1 MSTTHNP
8 VQSAPTSTPSNAP
21 GARRSSPGL
30 AFRRLFTKA
39 GVSPYDE
46 ITWERRDAI
55 IQDFKGKI
63 IFEQKGVEVP
73 ADWSMTA
80 TNIVASKYLHGL
92 NGTDAREDGVRAL
105 ITRVAESIRGWGIRD
120 GFFATPEDAETFY
133 AELCHLL
140 LNQKVAFN
148 SPVWFN
154 VGCDR
159 LEPNSDAQ
167 NWHWD
172 KVTGKVEFSVTGYT
186 KPQCSACFINS
197 VQDSLDSILT
207 LAKTEGML
215 FKWGSGAGS
224 NLSAIRGSME
234 TLSGGGTA
242 SGPLSFMR
250 GFDAF
255 AGVIKSGGKTR
266 RAAKMVILN
275 VDHPDIEDFIQCK
288 VVEEKKAWT
297 LVQAG
302 YDGSGPD
309 SEAFTS
315 IFFQNANNSVR
326 VNDEFMHAVEQDLSF
341 STRAVKSRTPVKE
354 FRARDLMHSIAEAT
368 WQCGDPGMQYDTT
381 INRWHTSKNTARI
394 HASNPCSEY
403 MFLDD
408 SACNLAS
415 FNLLKFVTPGGQFDI
430 PAYRHAIAVVTT
442 AMEIIVDA
450 AGYPTE
456 MIARNSHDYRPL
468 GLGYANLGALLMSF
482 GLPYDSDA
490 GRDFAGALTAIL
502 CGDAYWQSSRIA
514 ETCPALGAATP
525 LTQQAQASGGAC
537 PGFYVNREPFLDV
550 IRMHR
555 AEVNKIGLATLHSDE
570 PFTVPQMNEL
580 IAASK
585 NAWDGALQHGERHGY
600 RNSQVTVLAPTG
612 TIGFMMDCDTT
623 GVEPDLALVKYK
635 KLVGG
640 GMIKIVNQTVPSALS
655 KLGYTDDERHAIV
668 SYIDA
673 TGTIEGAPHIK
684 PEHLAVFD
692 CSFKPAKGTRSI
704 HYMGHIKMMSAAQPF
719 LSGAISKTVN
729 LPNDCTV
736 DDVAEA
742 YMEAWRQGIKAV
754 AIYRDG
760 SKGTQPLNVS
770 ATDDKKA
777 TKPGAPTSPSAVST
791 ERVGSPATNS
801 GLPTP
806 AQTDESL
813 TQTPIAAGTIETRE
827 AVLAE
832 KLAAGISARELELAD
847 VRADHATIVDSQTNR
862 ISELETQ
869 VRTLQAAAT
878 QNADA
883 FDAKEPPRAVRHR
896 LPSERASVTHKFSIA
911 GHEGYITVG
920 LYPNGCPGEIFIR
933 MAKEGST
940 VSGLMD
946 SFATAISLALQ
957 HGVPLRV
964 LADKF
969 AHTRFEPSGWTGNE
983 QIGYAKS
990 IMDYL
995 FRWMQIRFLSGH
1007 QLDLFAAMTPTA
1019 AGPSIPVTGAIVAPA
1034 SRIVPSLA
1042 AAQHQLT
1049 RQPATGQGSPA
1060 QAGTPQSGVA
1070 ATASSSNVVI
1080 LSEAKNPEQS
1090 SSAISA
1096 SAFQPQTPAPPSLLE
1111 GSGLEDPFDNTRDGS
1126 QDRSAPQ
1133 SGIAPERNATINKE
1147 RNATIN
1153 KERNAT
1159 IAPDLAARSG
1169 IIQNPV
1175 IPTGGGASAAAVE
1188 GPASPFA
1195 TEDRGLYHASDAM
1208 KSLYDMGDAP
1218 SCATCG
1224 AIMTRSGSCYRCMS
1238 CGNTSGCS

>member
-1 MSTTHNP
+1 MATIPNQTQGQTHTTPGATDH
-8 VQSAPTSTPSNAP
+8 QTTPPFGSRAP
-21 GARRSSPGL
+21 GLTFDRHFTTPGS
-30 AFRRLFTKA
+30 
-39 GVSPYDE
+39 SPYDE
-46 ITWERRDAI
+46 IVWELRDAV

-63 IFEQKGVEVP
+63 IFEQKNVEVP

-92 NGTDAREDGVRAL
+92 NGTTERESGVRAL
-105 ITRVAESIRGWGIRD
+105 ITRVAESIRDWGIA
-120 GFFATPEDAETFY
+120 GGYFASQQDADTFY
-133 AELCHLL
+133 AELAHLL

-167 NWHWD
+167 NWHWNPT
-172 KVTGKVEFSVTGYT
+172 TGQVEFSVTGYK

-224 NLSAIRGSME
+224 NLSNIRGSME

-275 VDHPDIEDFIQCK
+275 VDHPDINDFIQCK
-288 VVEEKKAWT
+288 VKEEQKAWH

-309 SEAFTS
+309 SEAYSS

-326 VNDEFMHAVEQDLSF
+326 VNDEFMRAVESDGTF
-341 STRAVKSRTPVKE
+341 VTRTVKERTPVQE
-354 FRARDLMHSIAEAT
+354 FRARDLMHNLAEAT
-368 WQCGDPGMQYDTT
+368 WQCGDPGMQFDTT
-381 INRWHTSKNTARI
+381 INRWHTSKNTGRI
-394 HASNPCSEY
+394 NASNPCSEY

-415 FNLLKFVTPGGQFDI
+415 FNLIKFLTPGGQFDI
-430 PAYRHAIAVVTT
+430 PSYRHAIEIVTT
-442 AMEIIVDA
+442 AMEIIVDS

-456 MIARNSHDYRPL
+456 MISKNSHDYRPL
-468 GLGYANLGALLMSF
+468 GLGYANLGALLMAF

-490 GRDFAGALTAIL
+490 GRDFAATLTSIL

-514 ETCPALGAATP
+514 EACPPLGAATP
-525 LTQQAQASGGAC
+525 LTQQAHIAGGAC

-555 AEVNKIGLATLHSDE
+555 AEVNNIGKSKRNEE
-570 PFTVPQMNEL
+570 PFSVPNLDLL
-580 IAASK
+580 IEASRH
-585 NAWDGALQHGERHGY
+585 AWDGALAHGEKHGY

-623 GVEPDLALVKYK
+623 GIEPDLALVKYK

-640 GMIKIVNQTVPSALS
+640 GMIKIVNNTVPSALI
-655 KLGYTDDERHAIV
+655 KLGYEEAEVNAIV

-673 TGTIEGAPHIK
+673 TGTIEGAPAIK

-692 CSFKPAKGTRSI
+692 CSFKPSKGTRSI
-704 HYMGHIKMMSAAQPF
+704 SYMGHIKMMGATQPF

-729 LPNDCTV
+729 LPQNCTV
-736 DDVAEA
+736 DDIAEA
-742 YMEAWRQGIKAV
+742 YMESWRQGLKAV
-754 AIYRDG
+754 AIYRDN

-770 ATDDKKA
+770 AQTSDDKKG
-777 TKPGAPTSPSAVST
+777 TRAVAAS
-791 ERVGSPATNS
+791 VP
-801 GLPTP
+801 
-806 AQTDESL
+806 
-813 TQTPIAAGTIETRE
+813 PIAAGSIEIEE
-827 AVLAE
+827 AVI
-832 KLAAGISARELELAD
+832 AAK
-847 VRADHATIVDSQTNR
+847 
-862 ISELETQ
+862 
-869 VRTLQAAAT
+869 AAAT
-878 QNADA
+878 QAAQVKISALEAQLQQIAEAALKNSDSVDA
-883 FDAKEPPRAVRHR
+883 QSPPRAVRHR
-896 LPSERASVTHKFSIA
+896 LPAERASVTHKFGLA

-920 LYPNGCPGEIFIR
+920 LYPNGQPGEIFIR

-946 SFATAISLALQ
+946 SFATAVSLALQ

-964 LADKF
+964 LCEKF

-990 IMDYL
+990 IMDYI
-995 FRWMQIRFLSGH
+995 FRWIQIRFLSGH
-1007 QLDLFAAMTPTA
+1007 QLDLFAGLGPQATVPVEGTVTDPSSAVILSA
-1019 AGPSIPVTGAIVAPA
+1019 AKDP
-1034 SRIVPSLA
+1034 RI
-1042 AAQHQLT
+1042 
-1049 RQPATGQGSPA
+1049 
-1060 QAGTPQSGVA
+1060 
-1070 ATASSSNVVI
+1070 ASSS
-1080 LSEAKNPEQS
+1080 E
-1090 SSAISA
+1090 
-1096 SAFQPQTPAPPSLLE
+1096 
-1111 GSGLEDPFDNTRDGS
+1111 
-1126 QDRSAPQ
+1126 APQ
-1133 SGIAPERNATINKE
+1133 GYLESEHTHFTTPPQQG
-1147 RNATIN
+1147 
-1153 KERNAT
+1153 
-1159 IAPDLAARSG
+1159 IAPDLSARSG
-1169 IIQNPV
+1169 LDSPV
-1175 IPTGGGASAAAVE
+1175 HSM
-1188 GPASPFA
+1188 
-1195 TEDRGLYHASDAM
+1195 EDRGIYHASDAM
-1208 KSLYDMGDAP
+1208 KSMYDMGDSP

-1238 CGNTSGCS
+1238 CGSTSGCS